1 MGVVVVAIIA
11 GVIWLMM
18 RIVRAARERRREA
31 WRAGGSVGT
40 GPGSGCSGGG
50 GCGGGGCGGG
60 GCGGGGGGAEA
71 AEAEVTERA
80 GAAWGAT
87 AFRAISRPF
96 LIGRALGRSFSP
108 TVRPLGARGS
118 ARHSLYSARRE
129 GRNLSA

>member
-1 MGVVVVAIIA
+1 MTSILMGVVVVAIIA

-60 GCGGGGGGAEA
+60 E
-71 AEAEVTERA
+71 
-80 GAAWGAT
+80 
-87 AFRAISRPF
+87 
-96 LIGRALGRSFSP
+96 L
-108 TVRPLGARGS
+108 
-118 ARHSLYSARRE
+118 RR
-129 GRNLSA
+129 RRLRRRRLRRRRLRRRR